1 MHTAVCGHGETKGDF
16 IMKYGAQNQITGK
29 VTEIKKGTVMCQI
42 KLDIPAG
49 AKMSSVMT
57 LDSLDDLALKP
68 GDSVKVIVKAVN
80 VLLVKE

>member
-1 MHTAVCGHGETKGDF
+1 
-16 IMKYGAQNQITGK
+16 MKYGARNQIVGK
-29 VTEIKKGTVMCQI
+29 VTDIKKGTVMCQI

-49 AKMSSVMT
+49 ASMSSVMT
-57 LDSLDDLALKP
+57 LDSLDELNLKP